1 MSRSNGRQKYWVIGA
16 CAGVLV
22 LAGGLCAVLLSGKG
36 AQTMESVPNSVV
48 ATPSAAASIPETNIV
63 VGTPEVDLI
72 AEQQKQEIEAI
83 VIRNSMLPGTTIYGV
98 NVGGMSR
105 EQALAAVDEKL
116 KQEPL
121 VVNLLLSDGTNVYP
135 ASGEGIQALATPLEE
150 EEDDDAIDPEMKAAE
165 AAEEQE
171 EDEQPDAAEEQPIG
185 IRLKFDVEK
194 AVDTAFSLL
203 RDRTVPY
210 ETFMAQVNEIAAG
223 QEVAPAPEYDADSV
237 ARFVDYLAGLLDKPA
252 VNATISMEN
261 NQIVYTDEVN
271 GHGIDRAALV
281 ETIQNTDPFSG
292 ETISIPLHE
301 LEAAI
306 TKDMLQGKYVLR
318 GAYTTSF
325 SGSTN
330 NRKYNIRFG
339 AEKINGTILKPGD
352 VFSANDTLGKRT
364 RANGWKNAGAYEAGE
379 VVEQPGGGVCQLS
392 STLYN
397 AALYADMEIVERRN
411 HSMPVHYV
419 DRGRDATINS
429 VGNLID
435 FKFRNNTSSDIIIIG
450 YTEGNNLHM
459 EIYGVPFETDEYD
472 RIVIRTKQTGS
483 TSIKTE
489 YEYDD
494 TKPTS
499 YEKVTSKGSKGYTV
513 RTYKDYY
520 KGDTRVK
527 TDDLG
532 ISTYKMFPK
541 KVTVGT
547 MEEAKPTPKATPS
560 SGSGSSGS
568 SSGSSSSGSDSGSSS
583 SGSSS
588 SGSDSGSSSSGRV
601 QQLRFL
607 QFRQRLRVQWLRRFQ
622 LRQRFRLQLRWLQL
636 WQRLRLQLRLIQ
648 LGQRLRLQ
656 QLGQRLR
663 VQFRQRLWLRR
674 FQQRL
679 IRSDPFSPLCIKRG
693 FLSYSPSSL

>member
-1 MSRSNGRQKYWVIGA
+1 MSKSNGKQKYWVLGV

-22 LAGGLCAVLLSGKG
+22 LAGGLCAILLSGKG
-36 AQTMESVPNSVV
+36 AQLTESVPGSAVT
-48 ATPSAAASIPETNIV
+48 TPSAAASLPGTNIV
-63 VGTPEVDLI
+63 IGTPEVDRI

-83 VIRNSMLPGTTIYGV
+83 VIRTSMLPGTTIYGV

-105 EQALAAVDEKL
+105 DQALAAVEKKL
-116 KQEPL
+116 TEEPL

-135 ASGEGIQALATPLEE
+135 ASGEGIQALPKPVEE
-150 EEDDDAIDPEMKAAE
+150 EADDDAIDPDMKAAE

-171 EDEQPDAAEEQPIG
+171 EEIEAAEELPVG
-185 IRLKFDVEK
+185 IRLQYDVES
-194 AVDTAFSLL
+194 AVDTAFSLM

-210 ETFMAQVNEIAAG
+210 EAFMAQVRQIAAG
-223 QEVAPAPEYDADSV
+223 QEVAPAPAYDGDSV
-237 ARFVDYLAGLLDKPA
+237 TRFVSYLATLLDKPA
-252 VNATISMEN
+252 VNASISMEK
-261 NQIVYTDEVN
+261 NQIVYTDEIK
-271 GHGIDRAALV
+271 GLGIDQAALV
-281 ETIQNTDPFSG
+281 ETILNTDPFSG
-292 ETISIPLHE
+292 ETLSIPIHD

-306 TKDMLQGKYVLR
+306 TKDMLQGKYILR
-318 GAYTTSF
+318 GSYTTSF
-325 SGSTN
+325 SGSTS

-339 AEKINGTILKPGD
+339 ADKINGIILKPGD

-364 RANGWKNAGAYEAGE
+364 RGNGWKNAGAYEGGE

-397 AALYADMEIVERRN
+397 AALYADLEIVERRN

-435 FKFRNNTSSDIIIIG
+435 FKFKNSTSSDIIIIA

-472 RIVIRTKQTGS
+472 QIKIRTKQTGS

-494 TKPTS
+494 SKPTS
-499 YEKVTSKGSKGYTV
+499 YEFVKSKGSKGYTV

-532 ISTYKMFPK
+532 VSTYKMFPK

-547 MEEAKPTPKATPS
+547 IEEDKPTPKPTSSSGSSGGSDPGSNTDPS
-560 SGSGSSGS
+560 DDPGSGGSSGSSSAGDSGSSGSGSSGSGGDSGSGSSGS
-568 SSGSSSSGSDSGSSS
+568 SSSGGDSGSSGSGSSS
-583 SGSSS
+583 SGGDSGS
-588 SGSDSGSSSSGRV
+588 SGSGSSSSG
-601 QQLRFL
+601 
-607 QFRQRLRVQWLRRFQ
+607 
-622 LRQRFRLQLRWLQL
+622 
-636 WQRLRLQLRLIQ
+636 
-648 LGQRLRLQ
+648 GDS
-656 QLGQRLR
+656 G
-663 VQFRQRLWLRR
+663 
-674 FQQRL
+674 
-679 IRSDPFSPLCIKRG
+679 SGGESGSGND
-693 FLSYSPSSL
+693 